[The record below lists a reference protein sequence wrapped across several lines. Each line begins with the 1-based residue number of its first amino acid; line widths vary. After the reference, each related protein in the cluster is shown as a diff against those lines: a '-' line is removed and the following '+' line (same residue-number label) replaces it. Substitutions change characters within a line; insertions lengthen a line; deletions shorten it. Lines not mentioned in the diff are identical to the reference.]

1 MVISDAINSKKAD
14 YNEYDDSISDKSEN
28 YNPVGPIFLKRHMLS
43 LHSSSHLEPILDSP
57 PSDLEAFC
65 LRKRVKLIE
74 TKNISGLV
82 NNEFVFELYISIYF
96 KEPRIVGL
104 DTDQGSATIQN
115 AVIAGVI
122 AAMLICIV
130 GILFVVHRIKKKD
143 EGSYKISA
151 SPS

>member
-1 MVISDAINSKKAD
+1 MVISDAINSIKAD

-28 YNPVGPIFLKRHMLS
+28 YNP
-43 LHSSSHLEPILDSP
+43 
-57 PSDLEAFC
+57 
-65 LRKRVKLIE
+65 
-74 TKNISGLV
+74 
-82 NNEFVFELYISIYF
+82 
-96 KEPRIVGL
+96 EPRIVGL

>member
-1 MVISDAINSKKAD
+1 MFFQYCRIGSRVRFRAGNLIS
-14 YNEYDDSISDKSEN
+14 
-28 YNPVGPIFLKRHMLS
+28 
-43 LHSSSHLEPILDSP
+43 
-57 PSDLEAFC
+57 
-65 LRKRVKLIE
+65 
-74 TKNISGLV
+74 
-82 NNEFVFELYISIYF
+82 F

>member
-1 MVISDAINSKKAD
+1 MR
-14 YNEYDDSISDKSEN
+14 EDDQIANLESFHDLELQTFQQTFFQLLFPTTA
-28 YNPVGPIFLKRHMLS
+28 NPV
-43 LHSSSHLEPILDSP
+43 LE
-57 PSDLEAFC
+57 
-65 LRKRVKLIE
+65 
-74 TKNISGLV
+74 NW
-82 NNEFVFELYISIYF
+82 IYF